1 MTHVQVHIEVAQ
13 SAVGVR
19 NVPGRCCVRSEREW
33 VCAGKDI
40 LVRIANLLRVHT
52 TRKEQDK
59 GRNRHEEQ
67 PGGKV
72 WVNSY
77 FCPFCVDLREELV
90 EDPFVGHA
98 EEVGVQKNLGEEE
111 DNDNKQLQ
119 EEYWIEDR

>member
-1 MTHVQVHIEVAQ
+1 M
-13 SAVGVR
+13 
-19 NVPGRCCVRSEREW
+19 
-33 VCAGKDI
+33 
-40 LVRIANLLRVHT
+40 
-52 TRKEQDK
+52 
-59 GRNRHEEQ
+59 
-67 PGGKV
+67 
-72 WVNSY
+72 NSY